1 MRGNTFGVDMK
12 VSIVIPVYN
21 SEAIIPELCFQICDA
36 MKEYQFEVVLV
47 NDNSQDNSWGEIKK
61 ICNKLN
67 AFRGI
72 YLARN
77 FGQDNAIMA
86 GLSFTN
92 GDYVV
97 IMDDDL
103 QHSPYDIP
111 TLLNTII
118 NDWDVCFANFN
129 ANKQQSWWKNI
140 GSYINSKHSE
150 YLTNKPKD
158 IYLSPFK
165 IASRFVIN
173 AVLEH
178 NGPYPYVDGL
188 ICRTTNSITQI
199 PLNHHKRYTGK
210 GNYNLSQSVSVFLKH
225 VTGFSVLPL
234 RLASMVGF
242 ITSIIG
248 FFLGIYYIFQY
259 FMSDNVVEG
268 WTSLI
273 VLLLL
278 LGGLI
283 LLSLGI
289 IGEYIGR
296 SYLSLNN
303 KPQYVVKKIIND

>member
-1 MRGNTFGVDMK
+1 MK

-21 SEAIIPELCFQICDA
+21 SELIIPELCLQICDA
-36 MKEYQFEVVLV
+36 MKKYKFEVILV
-47 NDNSQDNSWGEIKK
+47 NDSSYDNSWDEIKK
-61 ICNKLN
+61 ACNKLST
-67 AFRGI
+67 FRGI
-72 YLARN
+72 CLANN

-86 GLSFTN
+86 GLQSSQ

-111 TLLNTII
+111 ILLDKIS
-118 NDWDVCFANFN
+118 NDWDVCYANFS
-129 ANKQQSWWKNI
+129 ANKHQSWWKNI

-165 IASRFVIN
+165 VVSRLVIN
-173 AVLEH
+173 SIIEH

-188 ICRTTNSITQI
+188 ICRTTNLITQI
-199 PLNHHKRYTGK
+199 PINHHKRYKGK
-210 GNYNLSQSVSVFLKH
+210 GNYNIRQSISVFLKH
-225 VTGFSVLPL
+225 ATGFSVLPL
-234 RLASMVGF
+234 RLASMAGFIASIVGF
-242 ITSIIG
+242 L
-248 FFLGIYYIFQY
+248 LGLYYIFQY
-259 FMSDNVVEG
+259 FISDNVIEG

-273 VLLLL
+273 VLQLL

-296 SYLSLNN
+296 SYLSLNK
-303 KPQYVVKKIIND
+303 KPQYVVKKITND